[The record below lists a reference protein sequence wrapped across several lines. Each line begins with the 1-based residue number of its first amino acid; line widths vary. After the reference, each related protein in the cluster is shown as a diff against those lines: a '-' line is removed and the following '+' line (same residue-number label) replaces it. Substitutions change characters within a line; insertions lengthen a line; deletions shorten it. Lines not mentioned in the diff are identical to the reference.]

1 MPVIYKG
8 KQSSI
13 ANKEGER
20 LYYPYVVLTGNVST
34 NQIAK
39 EIAELSSLTAGD
51 VKNVVDNLVTVV
63 RRHLQ
68 SSESVTLDGFGTFR
82 YTLKSGYG
90 VKTMNEV
97 SATQGGLAVRF
108 LPASTR
114 KGDGTLATR
123 SLTDGARF
131 TRLDAPSGEGQTDGE
146 DGTPQPGG
154 GQGGGEDMEDPM
166 G

>member
-20 LYYPYVVLTGNVST
+20 LYHPYVVLTGNVST
-34 NQIAK
+34 NQIAR
-39 EIAELSSLTAGD
+39 EIAELSSLTTGD
-51 VKNVVDNLVTVV
+51 VKNVIDNLVTVV

-82 YTLKSGYG
+82 YTLKSDYG
-90 VKTMNEV
+90 VKTMKEV

-114 KGDGTLATR
+114 SGDGTLATR
-123 SLTDGARF
+123 SLTEGARF
-131 TRLDAPSGEGQTDGE
+131 TRLDAPSGGSQSDEDG
-146 DGTPQPGG
+146 GTPQPGG

-166 G
+166 D